1 MAIVTGS
8 TPFGLGQTYYSG
20 RTVDTSNYGGI
31 NLEGQVCTFTNV
43 TVPSGSTTLRT
54 PLNDGPIQA
63 RLVRNVS
70 GITLL
75 PGRLVIYKAGFQD
88 RRVDGYSAVTATRV
102 AGVVDPWLNT
112 TTGVPNGDVFW
123 CVFYGTVPV
132 LRSLSNSAA
141 DDAEGDTLYAITAAT
156 SQATT
161 AGRFTRW
168 VGTFSAAETTDGSAA
183 NIITNQIGKAM
194 SACTTAGTNQRM
206 NVRLRIDN

>member
-70 GITLL
+70 GIALL
-75 PGRLVIYKAGFQD
+75 PGRLVIYKALFQD
-88 RRVDGYSAVTATRV
+88 RRVDGYSSTTAQRV
-102 AGVVDPWLNT
+102 AGVVDPWLPS
-112 TTGVPNGDVFW
+112 TGVPANDLFW
-123 CVFYGTVPV
+123 IIISGTVPV
-132 LRSLSNSAA
+132 RRSLSNSAA

-168 VGTFSAAETTDGSAA
+168 VGTFSAAETTDGTAFA
-183 NIITNQIGKAM
+183 IQRNAIGLAM
-194 SACTTAGTNQRM
+194 SACTTAGTNANM
-206 NVRLRIDN
+206 NVRIRIDP